1 MAFDKV
7 KTLRSA
13 EKYLEM
19 GKISSAIKE
28 YCQIVAVDPHDFTT
42 LNMLGDLYTRAG
54 NPSEAVSCFRRIA
67 EHYREQGFGLK
78 AIAMYKKIDR
88 LQPNNIEIATFLADL
103 YAQQDMVVEARAHY
117 LAIVEAHNRSGAA
130 QNALEVLRKIAD
142 LDPHNTQIRIK
153 LADGYLKQGLKVEAA
168 SCFTE
173 AGQSMLARG
182 AFDDALES
190 FGRALEISPVDYPT
204 LQGLLAAHCARGTAD
219 EAAEII
225 EHAAR
230 WNSEDT
236 ELLSMLATAYVD
248 ADEPNQAERV
258 TGLLVAKDPS
268 AYLRFIEIARLYLRD
283 GKIAEA
289 VRVVTNITEQM
300 LAEREHGQLLALI
313 EELLTGDS
321 DNVQALRLLVRAHW
335 WLRDMDNLKAALERL
350 AEAAEAAGLEQ
361 DERYALTQLTRLV
374 PGHEQYVER
383 LNELGG
389 AEDDDSDALPLFES
403 VSEPTPLTT
412 TPGEEFV
419 TPLTATS
426 GEEFVLNSQ
435 ELATHVEETGFE
447 WNPVSEVSTEWTT
460 SSEATIERGFSFD
473 AIVAEEL
480 PSAGVTISSDAEVG
494 EGEPAD
500 AMRKQELESVDFY
513 IAQGYV
519 DIAVDTLDLLERQCG
534 PHPEISVRR
543 ERIKNLAAGNPAEVA
558 GTEIVN
564 EAPAPADNSLTAQP
578 TFDAAQETT
587 FVMSTPELAQ
597 EPVSEVSD
605 GIDPGL
611 AAIFEEYRVSSES
624 EGEAVANGDY
634 ETHYNLG
641 LAYKEMDLFEDA
653 LEEFQI
659 AVNLSAPGDGTP
671 RYLQCCNL
679 LGHCFMRTGVP
690 ELAVKWFSKGLNA
703 PGASDDERLALSYEV
718 GVAHEQAGDLHRAL
732 EFFTEV
738 YGINVSYRSVSER
751 LRTLKARL
759 GEKNAVSSPAKR
771 HSEQLLN

>member
-7 KTLRSA
+7 KTLRAA

-54 NPSEAVSCFRRIA
+54 NSSEAVTCFRRIA

-88 LQPNNIEIATFLADL
+88 LLPNNIEIATYLADL
-103 YAQQDMVVEARAHY
+103 YAQQDLVVEARAHY
-117 LAIVEAHNRSGAA
+117 LAIVEAHNRAGAA
-130 QNALEVLRKIAD
+130 QSALEVLRKIAD
-142 LDPHNTQIRIK
+142 LDPNNTQIRTK
-153 LADGYLKQGLKVEAA
+153 LADGYLKQGLRIEAA

-173 AGQSMLARG
+173 AGQSLLGRG
-182 AFDDALES
+182 AFDEALEA
-190 FGRALEISPVDYPT
+190 FGRALEINPVDYPS
-204 LQGLLAAHCARGTAD
+204 LKGMLAAHSARGTAD
-219 EAAEII
+219 EAAEVI
-225 EHAAR
+225 ERATLE
-230 WNSEDT
+230 NPEDI
-236 ELLSMLATAYVD
+236 ELLSMLASAYVD

-258 TGLLVAKDPS
+258 TGLLVVNDPT
-268 AYLRFIEIARLYLRD
+268 AYLRFVEIAQLYLRD

-335 WLRDMDNLKAALERL
+335 WLRDMDNLKDALERL

-361 DERYALTQLTRLV
+361 DERYALTQLTRLA
-374 PGHEQYVER
+374 PGQDQYLAR
-383 LNELGG
+383 LMELGG
-389 AEDDDSDALPLFES
+389 AEEFDPDVLPILDS
-403 VSEPTPLTT
+403 VSEPTPFTT
-412 TPGEEFV
+412 TASEEFV
-419 TPLTATS
+419 TPLTATA
-426 GEEFVLNSQ
+426 GDEFVLNSQ
-435 ELATHVEETGFE
+435 ELAAPVEEAGFE
-447 WNPVSEVSTEWTT
+447 WNPVSEF
-460 SSEATIERGFSFD
+460 SEDSKTANDMAVERGFSFD

-480 PSAGVTISSDAEVG
+480 PSSSAMISGGAEEPV
-494 EGEPAD
+494 EGEPSD
-500 AMRKQELESVDFY
+500 AMRRQELESVDFY

-519 DIAVDTLDLLERQCG
+519 DIALDTLDLLEKQSG
-534 PHPEISVRR
+534 SHPEIDLRR
-543 ERIKNLAAGNPAEVA
+543 EQIRNLEAGQAPEAAPPAI
-558 GTEIVN
+558 TDDSLIVS
-564 EAPAPADNSLTAQP
+564 DLSKQP
-578 TFDAAQETT
+578 TFDEAREPT
-587 FVMSTPELAQ
+587 FVMAPNAAA
-597 EPVSEVSD
+597 SEVSD

-611 AAIFEEYRVSSES
+611 AAVFEEYRVSSES
-624 EGEAVANGDY
+624 EGEAAVNGDY

-653 LEEFQI
+653 LEEFQM
-659 AVNLSAPGDGTP
+659 AANLSAPGDGTP

-690 ELAVKWFSKGLNA
+690 ELAVKWFTKGLNV
-703 PGASDDERLALSYEV
+703 PGASEDERMALTYEI
-718 GVAHEQAGDLHRAL
+718 GVAHEQGGDLHRAL

-738 YGINVSYRSVSER
+738 YGTNVSYRNVSEH

-759 GEKNAVSSPAKR
+759 GEKNAVGTHSKT
-771 HSEQLLN
+771 HSEQLVN

>member
-1 MAFDKV
+1 MF
-7 KTLRSA
+7 
-13 EKYLEM
+13 
-19 GKISSAIKE
+19 
-28 YCQIVAVDPHDFTT
+28 
-42 LNMLGDLYTRAG
+42 
-54 NPSEAVSCFRRIA
+54 
-67 EHYREQGFGLK
+67 
-78 AIAMYKKIDR
+78 KKIDR

-130 QNALEVLRKIAD
+130 QSALDVLRKIAD
-142 LDPHNTQIRIK
+142 LDPSNTQIRTK
-153 LADGYLKQGLKVEAA
+153 LADGYLKQGLKAEAA

-173 AGQSMLARG
+173 AGQSLLARG
-182 AFDDALES
+182 AVDEALEA
-190 FGRALEISPVDYPT
+190 FGRALKISSLDYPT
-204 LQGLLAAHCARGTAD
+204 LKGLLAAHTARGTAD

-225 EHAAR
+225 EQTTR
-230 WNSEDT
+230 ENPEDT
-236 ELLSMLATAYVD
+236 ELLSMLATAYVA

-258 TGLLVAKDPS
+258 TVLLVAKEPT
-268 AYLRFIEIARLYLRD
+268 AYLRFVEIARLYLRD
-283 GKIAEA
+283 DKIAEA

-300 LAEREHGQLLALI
+300 LAEREHAQLLALI

-335 WLRDMDNLKAALERL
+335 WLRDMDSLRSALERL

-374 PGHEQYVER
+374 PGPGPHLDR

-389 AEDDDSDALPLFES
+389 AEEGASVEELPIFGS

-412 TPGEEFV
+412 DSQEEFV

-426 GEEFVLNSQ
+426 GDEFVLNSE
-435 ELATHVEETGFE
+435 ELAEPIEEAGFE
-447 WNPVSEVSTEWTT
+447 WNPVSENSQPGVTA
-460 SSEATIERGFSFD
+460 SETVERGFSFD

-480 PSAGVTISSDAEVG
+480 PSTTLNAGADLEDA
-494 EGEPAD
+494 PAD
-500 AMRKQELESVDFY
+500 AMRRQELESVDFY
-513 IAQGYV
+513 IGQGYA
-519 DIAVDTLDLLERQCG
+519 DIATDTLDLLERQSG
-534 PHPEISVRR
+534 PHPDIDLRR
-543 ERIKNLAAGNPAEVA
+543 EQIKNLATGQRDDVVMPSM
-558 GTEIVN
+558 VN
-564 EAPAPADNSLTAQP
+564 DATPADSDSLTAQP
-578 TFDAAQETT
+578 AFDVAQETT
-587 FVMSTPELAQ
+587 FVITGNDASQDVLE
-597 EPVSEVSD
+597 

-624 EGEAVANGDY
+624 EGEAAANGDY

-671 RYLQCCNL
+671 RFLQCCNL

-690 ELAVKWFSKGLNA
+690 ELAVKWFTKGLNS
-703 PGASDDERLALSYEV
+703 PGASEDERMALSYEI
-718 GVAHEQAGDLHRAL
+718 GVAHEQAGDLQRAL

-738 YGINVSYRSVSER
+738 YGINVSYRNVSER
-751 LRTLKARL
+751 LRTLKAGL
-759 GEKNAVSSPAKR
+759 GEKNAVASQPKSQPG
-771 HSEQLLN
+771 QLVN